1 MARLILD
8 SGAVIALA
16 SGNERARRFVRRAI
30 SARAAVIVP
39 AVVVTE
45 TTRGGP
51 RDATVNRVIKTVED
65 VAPVTED
72 VAREAGRLLAGAR
85 KSNATMDALV
95 VASAARRE
103 STIILTGDIDD
114 ITALAANYPH
124 VRVEGV

>member
-8 SGAVIALA
+8 SGAVLALA

-39 AVVVTE
+39 AVVVAE

>member
-8 SGAVIALA
+8 SGAVLALA
-16 SGNERARRFVRRAI
+16 SGNERARQFVRRAI

-39 AVVVTE
+39 AVVVAE

-114 ITALAANYPH
+114 ITALAANYLH

>member
-1 MARLILD
+1 VGLSSRWRRGTSAHAG
-8 SGAVIALA
+8 SCGAPL
-16 SGNERARRFVRRAI
+16 
-30 SARAAVIVP
+30 ARAAVIVP

>member
-16 SGNERARRFVRRAI
+16 AGNERARRFVRRAI
-30 SARAAVIVP
+30 GTRAAVIVP
-39 AVVVTE
+39 AVVVAE

-51 RDATVNRVIKTVED
+51 RDAPVNRVLNTVED
-65 VAPVTED
+65 IAPVTEE
-72 VAREAGRLLAGAR
+72 VAREAGRLLAGAE

-103 STIILTGDIDD
+103 PTIILTGDMDD
-114 ITALAANYPH
+114 IAALAANYAH
-124 VRVEGV
+124 VRVESV

>member
-1 MARLILD
+1 
-8 SGAVIALA
+8 V
-16 SGNERARRFVRRAI
+16 
-30 SARAAVIVP
+30 VIVP
-39 AVVVTE
+39 AVVVAA

-85 KSNATMDALV
+85 KSNATMDALI

>member
-8 SGAVIALA
+8 SGAVLALA

-39 AVVVTE
+39 AVVVAE

-85 KSNATMDALV
+85 KSNATMDALI